1 MIKLLQLQA
10 EELALNVRLTSAD
23 KVSEAITLTSV
34 QLNAEKMM
42 DLTESLRL
50 VYANASE
57 EMADDISELMKE
69 LRRTQSS
76 LKKAQDRKGQEL
88 HQSNTTTPLRATT
101 PELLSA
107 NELEDLVKEIKQ
119 EPNDFEPV
127 LASDL

>member
-1 MIKLLQLQA
+1 M
-10 EELALNVRLTSAD
+10 
-23 KVSEAITLTSV
+23 SV
-34 QLNAEKMM
+34 LVVNFFIWNAEKMM
-42 DLTESLRL
+42 DLMESLRL

-69 LRRTQSS
+69 LRRTQSA
-76 LKKAQDRKGQEL
+76 LKKALDRKGQEL
-88 HQSNTTTPLRATT
+88 HQSNTTTPHRATT

-127 LASDL
+127 LDSDL